1 MQVGDLVKVY
11 DFSHVRRKWGQPR
24 ITGII
29 VRTWHDRVCWVYE
42 VRNLKSGRFTH
53 AIEQDMEVI
62 SESR

>member
-1 MQVGDLVKVY
+1 MNVGDLVK
-11 DFSHVRRKWGQPR
+11 VRRKWGQPR

-42 VRNLKSGRFTH
+42 VRNVKSGLLTH
-53 AIEQDMEVI
+53 ATEIDMEVI

>member
-1 MQVGDLVKVY
+1 MKVGDLVK
-11 DFSHVRRKWGQPR
+11 VRRKWGQPR

-29 VRTWHDRVCWVYE
+29 VRTWHDRACWVYE

-62 SESR
+62 SASR